1 MGKTIIIGGGIA
13 GLATAFAL
21 QERNYEFVLIE
32 SAPRWG
38 GKITTARED
47 GFTVE
52 GGPDSFITQK
62 AGGLELC
69 RKLGLENQLVGSNS
83 GKAAKTYI
91 YSSGRLQAMP
101 EGMMLMAPTMILPML
116 RTRLISWPGKLR
128 MGLELLIPRKRGDED
143 ESLAA
148 FVRRRLG
155 HELLDK
161 IAGPLMGGIHSADP
175 ERLSL
180 RSTFPT
186 FLEMERKHRSLTL
199 AMLKRKKQPASPHS
213 AAASTAPAAPG
224 VTPAA
229 KRPSMF
235 MTLRGGLQQ
244 LTEALVAHLPP
255 QSLRANTRVVAVRR
269 EASAYR
275 IDLSDGTSLLA
286 DDVVF
291 ATPSYVAADLLRT
304 VDAALADQL
313 SAIRYVSTA
322 TVSLGYRRSDITHP
336 LQGAGFI
343 VPHSEGRQINACS
356 WSSAKFD
363 HRAPEDSVLL
373 RVFLGG
379 ALAESLAEQ
388 DEATLIRIAREEM
401 RIILGITA
409 EPVLTKAYRWHKA
422 NPQYDLGHESRLVAI
437 EQTLERLPG
446 LHVVG
451 AAYRGAGLP
460 DCIQSGTRAAQ
471 AIATR
476 HASAQNCQCES
487 TAACIES

>member
-1 MGKTIIIGGGIA
+1 MNKRTIIIGGGIA
-13 GLATAFAL
+13 GLATAYAL
-21 QERNYEFVLIE
+21 HEHGCEFVLVE
-32 SAPRWG
+32 SAARWG
-38 GKITTARED
+38 GKITTAREA

-69 RKLGLENQLVGSNS
+69 RKLGLDDQLVGSNS

-91 YSSGRLQAMP
+91 YSRGQLQAMP
-101 EGMMLMAPTMILPML
+101 EGMMLMAPTMILPFL

-128 MGLELLIPRKRGDED
+128 MGMEIFIPRRRSDED

-180 RSTFPT
+180 RSTFPM
-186 FLEMERKHRSLTL
+186 FIEMERKHRSLTL
-199 AMLKRKKQPASPHS
+199 AMIKRKKQ
-213 AAASTAPAAPG
+213 AATTPG
-224 VTPAA
+224 T

-244 LTEALVAHLPP
+244 LSEALAAHLPLD
-255 QSLRANTRVVAVRR
+255 SLRANTRVVAVRR
-269 EASAYR
+269 EADAYR
-275 IDLSDGTSLLA
+275 IELSDGTTLLA

-291 ATPSYVAADLLRT
+291 ATPSYVAADLLRP
-304 VDAALADQL
+304 VDSALADQL

-322 TVSLGYRRSDITHP
+322 TVSLGFRRADITHP

-363 HRAPEDSVLL
+363 HRAPDDSVLL

-379 ALAESLAEQ
+379 ALAEPLAEQ
-388 DEATLIRIAREEM
+388 DEAALIRIAREEL

-422 NPQYDLGHESRLVAI
+422 NPQYDLGHESRLVEI
-437 EQTLERLPG
+437 EQTLSRLPG

-460 DCIQSGTRAAQ
+460 DCIQSGTRVAQ

-476 HASAQNCQCES
+476 HASTQNCQCES